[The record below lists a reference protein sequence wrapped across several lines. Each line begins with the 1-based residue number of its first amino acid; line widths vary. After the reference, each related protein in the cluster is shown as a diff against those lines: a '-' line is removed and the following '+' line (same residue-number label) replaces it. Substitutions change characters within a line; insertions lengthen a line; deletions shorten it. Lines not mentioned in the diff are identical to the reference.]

1 MASARVVLSVLWPQ
15 READGEI
22 PHSTTGRTWIL
33 RVGLY
38 KLERPKEPA
47 DDWIWLADHVIQI
60 GTEKC
65 LNIVGVRRGNLPPA
79 GACLELKHL
88 EPIAIL
94 PVSESNQRIV
104 QEQLERKAEELGAPA
119 AILTDEGSDLLGGVQ
134 RFCQSHPET
143 TRLSD
148 ITHYGA
154 RLLKRRLEKNDRW
167 KDFCRRVGQTKFQT
181 GQTELAFLTPPT
193 QRSKARFMNL
203 GPLLSWAG
211 TTLAVLDERPGAVLQ
226 HATGERLE
234 EKFGWLRAFRQDL
247 DTWREWQTITQ
258 AAIDVVRREGYGRGV
273 ATSVADQSRL
283 LVTSEPGATLQS
295 ELVAFVAAQSSK
307 VGEGSRLP
315 GSTEILE
322 SSFGKLKSMEGDQ
335 QKGGFT
341 QLILAYA
348 ALLGETTT
356 ELIETAIIST
366 PWKRVKAWCHAHLGT
381 TVQAK
386 RMIAHRAVQPTT
398 AQQKPEET

>member
-1 MASARVVLSVLWPQ
+1 MAGAREVLSVLWPQ
-15 READGEI
+15 WEGDGAI
-22 PHSTTGRTWIL
+22 PHSTTGRTWLL

-38 KLERPKEPA
+38 KLERPKA
-47 DDWIWLADHVIQI
+47 RAQDWIWLADHVIQI
-60 GTEKC
+60 GTERC
-65 LNIVGVRRGNLPPA
+65 LNIVGVRRCDLPPP
-79 GACLELKHL
+79 GECLELKHL

-104 QEQLERKAEELGAPA
+104 QEQLERKAEQWGAPA

-134 RFCQSHPET
+134 RFCESHPET

-167 KDFCRRVGQTKFQT
+167 KDFCRRVGQAKFQT
-181 GQTELAFLTPPT
+181 GQTELAFLTPRT

-203 GPLLSWAG
+203 SPLLTWAG
-211 TTLAVLDERPGAVLQ
+211 TTLAVLDKRPEAVLQ

-234 EKFGWLRAFRQDL
+234 EKFGWLCEFRQDL

-258 AAIDVVRREGYGRGV
+258 AAVDVVRREGYGRGV
-273 ATSVADQSRL
+273 AASVVDQSRL
-283 LVTSEPGATLQS
+283 QVTSAAGEILQS

-307 VGEGSRLP
+307 VEEGTRLP

-322 SSFGKLKSMEGDQ
+322 SSFGKLKSLEGDQ

-356 ELIETAIIST
+356 ELIETAITST
-366 PWKRVKAWCHAHLGT
+366 PWKRVKAWCRAHLGT

-386 RMIAHRAVQPTT
+386 RMITHRAVHSKN
-398 AQQKPEET
+398 AQQNPEET